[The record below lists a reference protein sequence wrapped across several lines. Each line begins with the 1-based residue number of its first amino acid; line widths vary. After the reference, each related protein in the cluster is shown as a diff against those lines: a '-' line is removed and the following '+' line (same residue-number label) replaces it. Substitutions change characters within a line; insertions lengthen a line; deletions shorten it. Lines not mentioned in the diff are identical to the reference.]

1 MVLSLLSGQGLI
13 DGSVFLPLPSIL
25 SLALHKVLLFVE
37 KNPTERKPSLLLWT
51 ETREG
56 LAVM

>member
-13 DGSVFLPLPSIL
+13 DGSVFRPLPPVL
-25 SLALHKVLLFVE
+25 SLALHKVLLFAE
-37 KNPTERKPSLLLWT
+37 KNPAERKPSLLLWT